1 MTQNNVIGL
10 YFTLSILNGSIVF
23 TIALLLS
30 APILFAL
37 FIGGIAL
44 ATSLALLC
52 LMCLPVAIH
61 ELPTENKRTA

>member
-10 YFTLSILNGSIVF
+10 YLTLSILNGSIVF
-23 TIALLLS
+23 AIALLFS
-30 APILFAL
+30 GPILFAL

-44 ATSLALLC
+44 VTSLALLC

-61 ELPTENKRTA
+61 ELSTDKKRTA